1 MWDEVADDLCNST
14 NKDITKQSR
23 GIDLDGDGGSWIFKQ
38 IVVDFKH
45 KFLIPCW
52 ICETDLINAGG
63 QFPIGIDPGDGEGAH
78 GFGDGSEV
86 IGGE

>member
-1 MWDEVADDLCNST
+1 MWDEVADDLCNCT
-14 NKDITKQSR
+14 NKDIAKQSR

-45 KFLIPCW
+45 EFLIPSW
-52 ICETDLINAGG
+52 IRETNLINAGG
-63 QFPIGIDPGDGEGAH
+63 QLSIGIYPGDGEGAH
-78 GFGDGSEV
+78 GFGDGGEV